1 MCLWARKLKKNKGME
16 ENYTTTFKILKS
28 GFSSQGKKNSSED

>member
-1 MCLWARKLKKNKGME
+1 MFLWVRKLNKNKGME
-16 ENYTTTFKILKS
+16 ENYITTFKTLKS